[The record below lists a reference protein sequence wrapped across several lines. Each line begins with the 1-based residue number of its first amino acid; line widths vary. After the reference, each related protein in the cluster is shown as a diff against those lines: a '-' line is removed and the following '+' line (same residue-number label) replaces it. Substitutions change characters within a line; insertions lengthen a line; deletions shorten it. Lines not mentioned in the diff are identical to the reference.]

1 LSKDRLFFVFDH
13 QTGLRLRS
21 DWQHLGKTKKN
32 GHPERSRRTDYFL
45 FSIIKMVFDYA
56 QTDNTWGKQK
66 EWSSWAYS
74 KDRLF
79 FVFDHQTGLRLR
91 SDWQHLG
98 KTKKNGHPERSRRT
112 GYFFV
117 FDHQTGLR
125 LRSDWQH
132 LGKTKK
138 NGHPERSRRP
148 DYFLFSTIKLVFD
161 YAQTDN
167 TCASVNNIALTRSSK
182 Y

>member
-1 LSKDRLFFVFDH
+1 MSKDRLFFVFDH

-56 QTDNTWGKQK
+56 QTNNTWGKQKEWSSWAYSKDWQHLGKTKKNDHPERCRRTDYFLFSTIKLFFDYAQTDNTWGKQK

-91 SDWQHLG
+91 SDWQHLCL
-98 KTKKNGHPERSRRT
+98 S
-112 GYFFV
+112 
-117 FDHQTGLR
+117 
-125 LRSDWQH
+125 
-132 LGKTKK
+132 
-138 NGHPERSRRP
+138 
-148 DYFLFSTIKLVFD
+148 
-161 YAQTDN
+161 
-167 TCASVNNIALTRSSK
+167 
-182 Y
+182 